1 MKQTIKNKKYK
12 YGFHSKAKPVY
23 QTQKGLSESVVNAIS
38 NEKKEARW
46 MNEARLLALRAFQ
59 TARLPNWGPD
69 LSEINF
75 EKIVYYVKPADR
87 RAKSWKDV
95 PKNIKDTFERLGVPE
110 AERKFFAGVGA
121 QFDSE
126 MIYHNIHKHLEKQG
140 VIFCDTDTALKKH
153 PKLFKKYFGTVV
165 PATDNKFAS
174 LNAACWS
181 GGSFIYIPKG
191 VKVDAPLQAYFRI
204 NAKNFGQFE
213 RTLIIANE
221 GSSMHYIEGCTAPVY
236 SSDSLHAAVVEVI
249 AKKGA
254 RVRYT
259 TVQNWSNN
267 VYNLVTK
274 RARAEENAL
283 IEWVDGNIGSKA
295 TMKYPSVIL
304 AGKGAKA
311 DILSVALAGRGQ
323 FQDTGARV
331 IHAAPDTSSNII
343 AKSVSFGGGKTVF
356 RGMTHIKNG
365 AKNSRAK
372 TRCDTLMLGKKS
384 RSDTYP
390 AIKADEEDVRA
401 EHEATVSKVGEK
413 ELFYLQSRGFSETEA
428 ASLVVAG
435 FLEPFAKTLPMDY
448 AIELNRLIQMEMENA
463 M

>member
-174 LNAACWS
+174 LNAA
-181 GGSFIYIPKG
+181 
-191 VKVDAPLQAYFRI
+191 
-204 NAKNFGQFE
+204 
-213 RTLIIANE
+213 E
-221 GSSMHYIEGCTAPVY
+221 GSSVHYIEGCTAPVY

-428 ASLVVAG
+428 ASLIVAG

-448 AIELNRLIQMEMENA
+448 AIELNRLIQMEMENSIGLTRLSR
-463 M
+463 